1 MLTWVV
7 YDISKDPT
15 RSKVAKLCKEYGL
28 YRVQKSVFLG
38 QLNRNQVDE
47 LGLKSKDMID
57 LKTDSVYLFPMCEDD
72 FGKVRLLGLG
82 FNRALV
88 NDEIKALIL

>member
-7 YDISKDPT
+7 YDISKNRI
-15 RSKVAKLCKEYGL
+15 RSRVAKLCKEYGL

-38 QLNRNQVDE
+38 QMNRNQVDE
-47 LGLKSKDMID
+47 LGLQSKELID

-82 FNRALV
+82 FSKELV